1 MLDLVVVEPRQKAKK
16 ATHAVI
22 WLHGLGADGHDFEA
36 IVPELNLPVDA
47 NVRFIFPHAPVQ
59 PVTINMGMEMRAWY
73 DIKRID
79 DIKRD
84 VDCKGIEDSLN
95 ALDEIV
101 KAQINDDIATENM
114 VIAGFS
120 QGGAIAALA
129 GLTMPYSFAGIVL
142 LSTYLPD
149 WDYFKT
155 KLNNANQQTP
165 FFVGHGSH
173 DPVVPFVAGQ
183 MLKSKL
189 EELGVK
195 HDFHDYPMEHS
206 VCMPEIHDI
215 SHFIQSC
222 YGLINDTA
230 R

>member
-1 MLDLVVVEPRQKAKK
+1 MLDLVVVESKQK

-47 NVRFIFPHAPVQ
+47 NIRFIFPHAPVQ
-59 PVTINMGMEMRAWY
+59 PVTINMGREMRAWY

-84 VDCKGIEDSLN
+84 VDCKGIEDSLIV
-95 ALDEIV
+95 LDEII
-101 KAQINDDIATENM
+101 KAQINDGVATENII
-114 VIAGFS
+114 IAGFS

-129 GLTMPYSFAGIVL
+129 GLTLSYAFAGIVL

-155 KLNNANQQTP
+155 KLNRANQQTP
-165 FFVGHGSH
+165 FFIGHGSH
-173 DPVVPFVAGQ
+173 DPVVPFAAGQ
-183 MLKSKL
+183 MLETKL
-189 EELGVK
+189 EELGIK
-195 HDFHDYPMEHS
+195 HEFHDYPMEHS

-222 YGLINDTA
+222 YGLINGTTK
-230 R
+230 

>member
-1 MLDLVVVEPRQKAKK
+1 MLDLVVIEPKQK

-36 IVPELNLPVDA
+36 VVPELNLPTDA
-47 NVRFIFPHAPVQ
+47 SVSFIFPHAPVQ

-73 DIKRID
+73 DIKRLD

-84 VDCKGIEDSLN
+84 VDCQGIEDSLA
-95 ALDEIV
+95 ALDEIIQ
-101 KAQINDDIATENM
+101 AQINQGIATGNM
-114 VIAGFS
+114 IIAGFS

-129 GLTMPYSFAGIVL
+129 GLTMMYPFAGIVL

-149 WDYFKT
+149 WDYFKG
-155 KLNNANQQTP
+155 KLNTTNQSTP
-165 FFVGHGSH
+165 FFIGHGTN
-173 DPVVPFVAGQ
+173 DPVVPFAAGQ
-183 MLKSKL
+183 LLKTKL
-189 EELGVK
+189 EELGIK
-195 HDFHDYPMEHS
+195 HKFHDYPMEHS

-230 R
+230 K